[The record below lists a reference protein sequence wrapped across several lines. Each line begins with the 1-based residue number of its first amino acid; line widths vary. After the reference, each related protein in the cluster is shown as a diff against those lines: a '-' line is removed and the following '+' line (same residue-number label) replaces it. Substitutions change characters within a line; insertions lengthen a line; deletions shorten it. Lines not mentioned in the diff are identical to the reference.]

1 MGLAG
6 GERDCEGVRARCC
19 TGTGWSRSP
28 GARDG
33 RREGHDPPGRWRRP
47 GSAPGLAGDE
57 QARVLPAAERA
68 GKGAA
73 IQVDSCQHLA
83 ALPHTGTV
91 LVADVGVP
99 DGALGIYA
107 DSVRV
112 IAGVSAYTRR
122 LPRPPSLPMS

>member
-1 MGLAG
+1 VLYRNWPVKVSRRQG
-6 GERDCEGVRARCC
+6 RA
-19 TGTGWSRSP
+19 P
-28 GARDG
+28 GRPRPA
-33 RREGHDPPGRWRRP
+33 RWRRP
-47 GSAPGLAGDE
+47 GTASGLADDE
-57 QARVLPAAERA
+57 QARVLSAAERA

-73 IQVDSCQHLA
+73 IQVDSCQHFA